1 MKLSDQDIRLIH
13 EKAKEIDPK
22 FGLFP
27 FRNAEDFGTLIAVV
41 ADFVLKEA
49 AGIERVR
56 DEVGRQTILYLRDDG
71 PR

>member
-13 EKAKEIDPK
+13 EEAKKIDPE

-27 FRNAEDFGTLIAVV
+27 FRNAEDFSTLIAVV
-41 ADFVLKEA
+41 VDYVMKEA
-49 AGIERVR
+49 HGIERVR
-56 DEVGRQTILYLRDDG
+56 DEAGHQTVLYLRDDG